1 MLKAFDEQA
10 VEDKELWEEYSEW
23 SDQTEAE
30 KNEFI
35 QEQKAL
41 VMSTEATLASNRQM
55 VAKLTDDLAQ
65 LAKDIK
71 ETQDSLAELIAMRN
85 EEHQQFEVS
94 LADVTKTIR
103 AVTKATEILEGHY
116 AAGGAALA
124 QIRQRVQIALTM
136 YGQPLKSASP
146 QNMAALASFLQSGS
160 AGPDFLKVDGSK
172 YDNYEKQGGAKGII
186 GMLEDLRSELESQKQ
201 DLIAKENENRQQFEQ
216 TKAAKEA
223 DLAHMFKVQE
233 QKTEEKKACEAT
245 IEECLVTIDEAK
257 KEIADAKAYLEQLL
271 LDRKKFEKEY
281 KERVATRNQEQA
293 ATQAALDALQ
303 SVSAGAKSTVE
314 GFLQVSMRVGRVKR
328 VMRGLVKVG
337 KEMQSPALIQMASK
351 LRQDYMDEDQQ
362 TFFKNEKFNPVL
374 KLLKDLIFRLEE
386 EQNAETSQ
394 HEWCDKEKE
403 TSVSAKTERET
414 SIHELKS
421 HIEEKSTTVDEL
433 KAKILFLEKEIRR
446 VKKETEDAKKQ
457 RKKENKLF
465 LESKADHEEVISAIK
480 LALEA
485 LGGQYGFLQVSAK
498 VRREASSAAQAPGQ
512 DNVFQDYSSG
522 EAGAASAMEMLN
534 DLLERYSKALAE
546 LIADE
551 EAAQKAHEDLLA
563 RNAQF
568 IEESQNTVNAKLAE
582 RRGLLGELADHK
594 VEIKTNM
601 IELHEVNK
609 YLMDLRPAC
618 DDIRSTYEE
627 RKKRR
632 EAEIAALKE
641 ALEVISDP
649 TSQ

>member
-1 MLKAFDEQA
+1 M
-10 VEDKELWEEYSEW
+10 
-23 SDQTEAE
+23 
-30 KNEFI
+30 
-35 QEQKAL
+35 
-41 VMSTEATLASNRQM
+41 RQ
-55 VAKLTDDLAQ
+55 
-65 LAKDIK
+65 
-71 ETQDSLAELIAMRN
+71 
-85 EEHQQFEVS
+85 EEHQAYEAS

-116 AAGGAALA
+116 SAAGAALA
-124 QIRQRVQIALTM
+124 EIRKRVQIALTM
-136 YGQPLKSASP
+136 YGQPLESATP
-146 QNMAALASFLQSGS
+146 ENMKNLASFLQGGS
-160 AGPDFLKVDGSK
+160 AGGSGEDAPDFLKVDGSK

-271 LDRKKFEKEY
+271 IDRKKFEKEY

-314 GFLQVSMRVGRVKR
+314 GFLQVSMRVGRMKR

-337 KEMQSPALIQMASK
+337 KELKSPALIQTASRV
-351 LRQDYMDEDQQ
+351 LQDYMDEDQQ
-362 TFFKNEKFNPVL
+362 SFFKNEKFGPVL

-394 HEWCDKEKE
+394 HEWCEKEKE
-403 TSVSAKTERET
+403 TSVVAKTERET

-421 HIEEKSTTVDEL
+421 HIEEKSTTIDTL
-433 KAKILFLEKEIRR
+433 KSEILFLEKEIKR
-446 VKKETEDAKKQ
+446 VKKETEEAKKQ
-457 RKKENKLF
+457 RKAENKLF
-465 LESKADHEEVISAIK
+465 LDSKADHEEVINAIK

-485 LGGQYGFLQVSAK
+485 LGGQYGFLQVSAQVNAAGRSK
-498 VRREASSAAQAPGQ
+498 AAHKAKAAQAPGQ

-534 DLLERYSKALAE
+534 DLLERYSKALA
-546 LIADE
+546 
-551 EAAQKAHEDLLA
+551 
-563 RNAQF
+563 QF

-582 RRGLLGELADHK
+582 RRGLLNELADDK

-601 IELHEVNK
+601 IELHEVSK
-609 YLMDLRPAC
+609 YLNDLRPSC

-649 TSQ
+649 TMMGA